1 MVQKSV
7 LKKIGIFML
16 TAVLAAAPIMA
27 VNAESAGQMARAAG
41 GTGDTTSDPGPNTQ
55 DPRPTTSGNS
65 TSKPVAAPAA
75 PSVSATAYVVTN
87 AAGQKLVSTVPGVY
101 SATCVPGVA
110 ITTPAS
116 ELPKGMTVEVRNSA
130 RGPMAAQS
138 IQDGLTILAQSGVSA
153 VKGPE
158 LDVSAYIQG
167 ANKSDLDGK
176 VTMCIGIPAE
186 FKQAGYDYAV
196 MLVQVGGRVSILPNT
211 LSDPELIAVNT
222 KGFGVYVLVKAP
234 AGSFKMFQ

>member
-1 MVQKSV
+1 MVNKSV

-16 TAVLAAAPIMA
+16 TAVLATAPIMA

-41 GTGDTTSDPGPNTQ
+41 GTGDTTSDPGP
-55 DPRPTTSGNS
+55 TTSGNS
-65 TSKPVAAPAA
+65 TTKPAATPAA
-75 PSVSATAYVVTN
+75 PSATAYVVTN
-87 AAGQKLVSTVPGVY
+87 AAGQKLVSTVPGIY
-101 SATCVPGVA
+101 SASCVPGVA

-130 RGPMAAQS
+130 RGPLAAQS
-138 IQDGLTILAQSGVSA
+138 IQGGLTILAQSGVSA

-158 LDVSAYIQG
+158 LDIFAYIQG
-167 ANKSDLDGK
+167 ADKSDLDGK

-186 FKQAGYDYAV
+186 FKQDGYDYAV

-211 LSDPELIAVNT
+211 LADPEFVAVNT